1 MSQGKR
7 EPPHHYIEKINAVT
21 MGDIKK
27 VAEKMLSSKPA
38 VAAIG
43 TLKNLPEF
51 NDIQVWP
58 LLQCIL
64 FKFSIRKKSFISL
77 ILKGLVD

>member
-1 MSQGKR
+1 
-7 EPPHHYIEKINAVT
+7 

-58 LLQCIL
+58 LIIAVH
-64 FKFSIRKKSFISL
+64 S
-77 ILKGLVD
+77 V